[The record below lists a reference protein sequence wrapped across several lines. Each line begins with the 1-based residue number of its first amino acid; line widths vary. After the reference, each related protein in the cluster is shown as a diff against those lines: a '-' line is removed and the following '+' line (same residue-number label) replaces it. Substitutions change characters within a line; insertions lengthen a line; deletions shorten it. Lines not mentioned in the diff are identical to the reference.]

1 MTTGTTLEAL
11 QCAACKQ
18 LTPPP
23 RLVCPACGRRELGP
37 VALSG
42 RGTLYSYT
50 IIRVPPA
57 RFQRRAPY
65 RVAVVELE
73 EGIRMTGRLEGVQ
86 GEEVALGTP
95 VTFDHAGEDGI
106 VFRVIPENR
115 AAAGG
120 D

>member
-1 MTTGTTLEAL
+1 MTVATTLEAL
-11 QCAACKQ
+11 QCAACKE
-18 LTPPP
+18 LTAPP
-23 RLVCPACGRRELGP
+23 RLMCSACGRRELNP

-50 IIRVPPA
+50 TIRVPPA
-57 RFQRRAPY
+57 RFQGRAPY
-65 RVAVVELE
+65 RVAVVELT
-73 EGIRMTGRLEGVQ
+73 EGIRMTGRLEGAE

-106 VFRVIPENR
+106 VFRVIPGNR
-115 AAAGG
+115 ATAGG

>member
-1 MTTGTTLEAL
+1 MTAGTALEAL
-11 QCAACKQ
+11 QCGACKQ
-18 LTPPP
+18 LTAPP

-57 RFQRRAPY
+57 RFKGRAPY
-65 RVAVVELE
+65 RVAVVELV
-73 EGIRMTGRLEGVQ
+73 EGIRMTGRLEGAE

-95 VTFDHAGEDGI
+95 VSFDHIGEDGI
-106 VFRVIPENR
+106 VFRVTPENR